1 MAVSL
6 KLPVGIEDFQEIRR
20 LGFYYVDKTKLIE
33 SASRKLGK
41 GESLYQAP
49 ALWEDFEYEYAP
61 LLFRDRNRQDAV

>member
-33 SASRKLGK
+33 QLL
-41 GESLYQAP
+41 ES
-49 ALWEDFEYEYAP
+49 W
-61 LLFRDRNRQDAV
+61 